1 TLDTTDPRS
10 WYYALMDYGVW
21 LKKQTVNPTRRSA
34 HYTKQSKFKGSD
46 REIRSMILKKLLTH
60 TLLTELELMD
70 SLDREP
76 ERIKKIIQDLCNEQ
90 LIQCKDE
97 KFYLA

>member
-1 TLDTTDPRS
+1 
-10 WYYALMDYGVW
+10 
-21 LKKQTVNPTRRSA
+21 
-34 HYTKQSKFKGSD
+34 
-46 REIRSMILKKLLTH
+46 MILKKLLTH